1 MYPGL
6 TCHVEHI
13 TSVIPNYLQHSVV
26 YMLPKDLVEN
36 ALAPSRLDYCDTRLL
51 IHSEHHLTV
60 YLSLTLQTIPFSSL
74 VYLLNYLNMPASDN
88 RDFYALLDS
97 IAQSVGDEDAVQQ
110 NKRIKEE
117 QFAQDSAE
125 PDEAQTAAIRREVE
139 AGKHHTSLATSASN
153 NPHRP

>member
-1 MYPGL
+1 
-6 TCHVEHI
+6 
-13 TSVIPNYLQHSVV
+13 
-26 YMLPKDLVEN
+26 
-36 ALAPSRLDYCDTRLL
+36 
-51 IHSEHHLTV
+51 
-60 YLSLTLQTIPFSSL
+60 
-74 VYLLNYLNMPASDN
+74 MPASEN

-139 AGKHHTSLATSASN
+139 AGKHHTSLATSTSN
-153 NPHRP
+153 NAPRP